1 MKPLKNIIWT
11 VLFAVFLFGLCPLTL
26 AAQKP
31 DLTVVQMEVKP
42 PLADRL
48 PGRYVTLK
56 AMIFNKGNA
65 AAPPSRAVIKIS
77 TTTSPPFYIG
87 ALEPNKG
94 QTIYVNNIKLN
105 NPGTYTALFEADIEN
120 TVNESDEANNE
131 QPLTFTVRAINPPD
145 LSVKNIKIGPANPTT
160 KDTIRFSAAICNAG
174 DEATPKFKDSIRIG
188 GESTPMVGNP
198 RSIPGP
204 YCAPAQRLMKITEAG
219 NYRVTIKTDIDNAV
233 PESNES
239 NNEAF
244 LDFTVKAAKPDLA
257 VRDMKMTPVHPTIED
272 TITFSAEVVSIGTLP
287 GPAGKAG
294 IRVGGESTPVL
305 YYFPYVFGNQPFK
318 FSRQIKLDREG
329 NYKVVFIAD
338 VEKTID
344 ELDESNNEG
353 SLSFT
358 VRKLKSDLT
367 FRNLKIEPANPKV
380 NQNIRFSAELVN
392 IGQAPCPPTS
402 NGTQVGGESSPNLG
416 TYGTIPVDSPAATK
430 YAVARVMK
438 FTKPG
443 NYIATFIADAK
454 NQADESNEGNNQIQ
468 LHFTVK

>member
-1 MKPLKNIIWT
+1 MKPLKNIT
-11 VLFAVFLFGLCPLTL
+11 VTALFAVCLLGLCSFAL

-31 DLTVVQMEVKP
+31 DLTIVQMEVKP
-42 PLADRL
+42 ALADRI
-48 PGRYVTLK
+48 PGRIVTL
-56 AMIFNKGNA
+56 AAIVFNKGNA
-65 AAPPSRAVIKIS
+65 AAPPSKAVIKIS
-77 TTTSPPFYIG
+77 TTTSHPFYIG

-94 QTIYVNNIKLN
+94 KTIYINNIKLN

-120 TVNESDEANNE
+120 TVNESDETNNE

-145 LSVKNIKIGPANPTT
+145 LSVKNIKIEPANPTT
-160 KDTIRFSAAICNAG
+160 KDTIRFSAVICNAG
-174 DEATPKFKDSIRIG
+174 DEATPKFSDSIRIG
-188 GESTPMVGNP
+188 GETTPTVGNP

-204 YCAPAQRLMKITEAG
+204 YCAPAQRFMKITEAG
-219 NYRVTIKTDIDNAV
+219 NYRVTFKTDIDNTV

-244 LDFTVKAAKPDLA
+244 LDFTVKAAKPDLT
-257 VRDMKMTPVHPTIED
+257 VRNMKMTPVHPTTED

-305 YYFPYVFGNQPFK
+305 YYFPYIFNNQPFK
-318 FSRQIKLDREG
+318 FSRQINLDREG

-338 VEKTID
+338 AEKTID
-344 ELDESNNEG
+344 ELDETNNEG
-353 SLSFT
+353 SLTFT
-358 VRKLKSDLT
+358 VRKLKPDLT
-367 FRNLKIEPANPKV
+367 LRNPKIEPANPKV
-380 NQNIRFSAELVN
+380 NETIHFSAELIN
-392 IGQAPCPPTS
+392 IGEAPCPPTS

-416 TYGTIPVDSPAATK
+416 TYGIIPVNSPTATK
-430 YAVARVMK
+430 YAVGRMTK
-438 FTKPG
+438 ISKPG

-454 NQADESNEGNNQIQ
+454 NQADESNESNNQIQ

>member
-11 VLFAVFLFGLCPLTL
+11 ALFAIFLFGLCPLTP

-42 PLADRL
+42 PLADRI
-48 PGRYVTLK
+48 PGRLVTLK
-56 AMIFNKGNA
+56 AIVFNKGNA
-65 AAPPSRAVIKIS
+65 AAPPSKAVIKVS
-77 TTTSPPFYIG
+77 TTTSHPFYIG

-145 LSVKNIKIGPANPTT
+145 LSVKNIKIEPANPTT
-160 KDTIRFSAAICNAG
+160 KDTILFSAIRCNAG
-174 DEATPKFKDSIRIG
+174 DEATPQFKDSIRIG
-188 GESTPMVGNP
+188 GESTPLVIGP
-198 RSIPGP
+198 GSIPGP
-204 YCAPAQRLMKITEAG
+204 YCGQIKRSLKITEAG
-219 NYRVTIKTDIDNAV
+219 NYRVTFKTDIDNTV

-244 LDFTVKAAKPDLA
+244 LDFTVKAAKPDLT
-257 VRDMKMTPVHPTIED
+257 VRNMKITPANPTTQD
-272 TITFSAEVVSIGTLP
+272 TITFYAEIFNIGNQAA
-287 GPAGKAG
+287 PAGKAG
-294 IRVGGESTPVL
+294 IRIGGETNPIL
-305 YYFPYVFGNQPFK
+305 YSFAHVYVNSPIK
-318 FSRQIKLDREG
+318 LSRQMKLGKEG
-329 NYKVVFIAD
+329 NYKVIFIAD
-338 VEKTID
+338 VEKAID

-358 VRKLKSDLT
+358 VRKLKPDLT
-367 FRNLKIEPANPKV
+367 LRNPKIEPANPKV
-380 NQNIRFSAELVN
+380 NESIRFSAELVN
-392 IGQAPCPPTS
+392 IGEAPCPPTS
-402 NGTQVGGESSPNLG
+402 NGTQVGGESTPNLG
-416 TYGTIPVDSPAATK
+416 TYGVIAVDSSTATK

-438 FTKPG
+438 IDKPG
-443 NYIATFIADAK
+443 NYIVTFIADAK
-454 NQADESNEGNNQIQ
+454 SQADESNENNNRVQ